1 MKKMIQS
8 RNIIGICCPV
18 FNEEDNIK
26 DFYNAYKKIESELE
40 EDYKFEFLFAD
51 NCSTDNS
58 FKIIK
63 DIAAADDSVF
73 AIKYSKNFGV
83 MKSIYTSIIKSPKDW
98 DLLCVFDCDMQDPPS
113 LIKLLINEQAKG
125 YRIVYGFRK
134 ERNESHYISILR
146 NFYVKLESL
155 LHSKTNKPE
164 SGAFLI
170 DKRVTEELKKRNYYK
185 EHVPTLIADLGF
197 SSSSIPYARL
207 QRERGVTKFN
217 LISYISYAIDGIIGS
232 SIVPLRI
239 SIIVSIF
246 FGFLSI
252 SLSIY
257 FIIAKFILG
266 IEFQEGIAALIILLL
281 LNFSINFFFLGVI
294 GEYIGRTFKKEEIS
308 MPAII
313 DETIGLDD

>member
-1 MKKMIQS
+1 MKKIIQS
-8 RNIIGICCPV
+8 RKKIGICCPI

-26 DFYNAYKKIESELE
+26 DFYNSYKKIGNELKKN
-40 EDYKFEFLFAD
+40 YKFEFLFAD

-63 DIAAADDSVF
+63 DIAATDDAVY

-113 LIKLLINEQAKG
+113 LIKLLLNEQTKG
-125 YRIVYGFRK
+125 YRIVYGSRK
-134 ERNESHYISILR
+134 ERDESKYISILR
-146 NFYVKLESL
+146 NFYVKLEGL

-170 DKRVTEELKKRNYYK
+170 DKRVTQEIKKQNYYK
-185 EHVPTLIADLGF
+185 EHIPSLIADLGF
-197 SSSSIPYARL
+197 SSSSIPYSRL
-207 QRERGVTKFN
+207 QRKKGLTKFN
-217 LISYISYAIDGIIGS
+217 LISYISYAIDGIMGS

-266 IEFQEGIAALIILLL
+266 IEFQEGIAALIVLLL
-281 LNFSINFFFLGVI
+281 LNFSINFFFLGVM

-313 DETIGLDD
+313 DETIGLED